1 MAWLTKLPLR
11 QRIVAGC
18 FLVAALFAVPVLIVF
33 AIVGKFVWG
42 FLVIAI
48 LLGVT
53 YPLSRAIER
62 ALTSSFDEIAN
73 VTHTVS
79 KGDFTVKADESGSAG
94 DLSRTFNSMIDKL
107 RGILGEVS
115 QITRHVTDAS
125 RGIEDK
131 NHELKIVMS
140 QVASSANDL
149 ALGASEISSDIAGM
163 MDSVKEIEEK
173 VSNYTHASKEMHLR
187 SNQTLALV
195 DKGRQSIDVQA
206 EGMRRNVEAT
216 RKVTQ
221 SIEALTQSAKGIS
234 NITSTISEIA
244 EQTNLLSLNASIEAA
259 RAGEHGRGFA
269 VVAEEVRKLAEESAA
284 AAKEVFKLVRAID
297 ADIAQAVDNTA
308 INEEI
313 VHIQNEQIVESG
325 EIFSEIVNSVRY
337 ITEQISVFSA
347 ESDQMLD
354 SSQQISGAI
363 QNISA
368 ITQQSAAGTQQVAAS
383 MNEQIHAIASV
394 AEQTEKMTGAVIR
407 LQKAIHVFKF

>member
-1 MAWLTKLPLR
+1 MAWLIKLPLR
-11 QRIVAGC
+11 QRIVASC
-18 FLVAALFAVPVLIVF
+18 FLIAALFAVPVLIVF
-33 AIVGKFVWG
+33 AIVGKFLWG
-42 FLVIAI
+42 FLVIVL
-48 LLGVT
+48 LLGLT

-62 ALTSSFDEIAN
+62 TLTSTFDDIAN

-163 MDSVKEIEEK
+163 MDSVKEIESK
-173 VSNYTHASKEMHLR
+173 VANYTHASKEMHLR
-187 SNQTLALV
+187 SNQTLDLV
-195 DKGRQSIDVQA
+195 DKGRQSIDIQA

-221 SIEALTQSAKGIS
+221 SIEALTQSARGIT
-234 NITSTISEIA
+234 NITATISEIA

-313 VHIQNEQIVESG
+313 VHIQNEKIVEAG
-325 EIFSEIVNSVRY
+325 DIFSEIVNSVRY

-394 AEQTEKMTGAVIR
+394 AEQTEVMTGAVIR
-407 LQKAIHVFKF
+407 LHKAIHVFKF

>member
-1 MAWLTKLPLR
+1 
-11 QRIVAGC
+11 
-18 FLVAALFAVPVLIVF
+18 
-33 AIVGKFVWG
+33 
-42 FLVIAI
+42 
-48 LLGVT
+48 
-53 YPLSRAIER
+53 
-62 ALTSSFDEIAN
+62 
-73 VTHTVS
+73 
-79 KGDFTVKADESGSAG
+79 
-94 DLSRTFNSMIDKL
+94 
-107 RGILGEVS
+107 
-115 QITRHVTDAS
+115 
-125 RGIEDK
+125 
-131 NHELKIVMS
+131 
-140 QVASSANDL
+140 
-149 ALGASEISSDIAGM
+149 
-163 MDSVKEIEEK
+163 
-173 VSNYTHASKEMHLR
+173 
-187 SNQTLALV
+187 
-195 DKGRQSIDVQA
+195 
-206 EGMRRNVEAT
+206 MRRNVEAT

-284 AAKEVFKLVRAID
+284 AAKEVFKLVLAID